1 MLLKLRSVNSTP
13 QPQLGWRWDVGR
25 RAWSYQIW

>member
-1 MLLKLRSVNSTP
+1 MLLKLRSADST
-13 QPQLGWRWDVGR
+13 PQLGWRCDVGR